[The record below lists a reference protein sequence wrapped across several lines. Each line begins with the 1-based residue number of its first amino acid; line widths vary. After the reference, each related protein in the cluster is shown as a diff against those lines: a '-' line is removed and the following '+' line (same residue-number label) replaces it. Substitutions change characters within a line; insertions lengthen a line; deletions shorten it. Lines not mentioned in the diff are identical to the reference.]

1 MTLFH
6 GIYKCRLCGELFE
19 SITTASENTAIESVS
34 GAAYAGKWYP
44 KGCGIGAH
52 VRDVHHCKDGSW
64 GIGDFQEF
72 KKEEDK

>member
-19 SITTASENTAIESVS
+19 SITTASENTAIESVL
-34 GAAYAGKWYP
+34 GAACDGKWYP

-52 VRDVHHCKDGSW
+52 VR
-64 GIGDFQEF
+64 
-72 KKEEDK
+72 

>member
-19 SITTASENTAIESVS
+19 PIMTASENTAIESVS
-34 GAAYAGKWYP
+34 GAAYDGKWYS
-44 KGCGIGAH
+44 KGCGFGAH

-64 GIGDFQEF
+64 GIGDFQGF